1 MMIIAFITWNTNL
14 APLIEGPYA
23 CSVKLKSVWIRV
35 LGFWRNLCAK
45 VFLKCWDCNWTGLL
59 QVLDKDDQILGID
72 PEFTRPG
79 ILQMLQDFKN
89 GVEAIDPAIKFK
101 Y

>member
-1 MMIIAFITWNTNL
+1 
-14 APLIEGPYA
+14 
-23 CSVKLKSVWIRV
+23 
-35 LGFWRNLCAK
+35 
-45 VFLKCWDCNWTGLL
+45 L